1 MKSFYRVMLGQ
12 QSKFAKECFAG
23 GFVGTDFGIH
33 EDLSGKLPDTWQA
46 FNKAFIPV
54 YMQIWPDKSKVAA
67 GLACGAIWTVS
78 KGMNEG
84 DVVLS
89 PDGQGNYRVGEIAG
103 RYSYADGQLL
113 PHRRPVRW
121 LDKSIARDNMSDA
134 LKGSTGSIGT
144 VSNVTKHAEEIE
156 TFLGGAALP
165 QIVALDKDIED
176 PATFAMEKHL
186 EDFLVQN
193 WSQTVL
199 GKEYDIYEDEGEVVG
214 QQYPSDTGP
223 IDILAISEDR
233 KMLLVVE
240 LKRGRAS
247 DVVVGQVLRYMGF
260 VQESLLEEGQQ
271 VRGAII
277 AMEDDQRLRRAL
289 AVIPTVGFFRYEIS
303 FKLVKS

>member
-12 QSKFAKECFAG
+12 QSKYAKECFAG
-23 GFVGTDFGIH
+23 GFIGTDFGIH
-33 EDLSGKLPDTWQA
+33 EDLSGKLPETWQA
-46 FNKAFIPV
+46 FNKAYIPV
-54 YMQIWPDKSKVAA
+54 YMQIWPEKSKVAA

-78 KGMNEG
+78 KGMNDG

-89 PDGQGNYRVGEIAG
+89 PDGQGNYRVGEISG
-103 RYSYADGQLL
+103 LYSYAGGQIL
-113 PHRRPVRW
+113 PHRRPIHW
-121 LDKSIARDNMSDA
+121 LEKWIARDSMSDA

-144 VSNVTKHAEEIE
+144 VSNITKHAEEIE
-156 TFLGGAALP
+156 NFIGGVTAQ

-176 PATFAMEKHL
+176 AATFAMEKHL

-199 GKEYDIYEDEGEVVG
+199 GKDYDIYKDEGEVVG

-223 IDILAISEDR
+223 IDILAVSKDR
-233 KMLLVVE
+233 KTLLVVE

-260 VQESLLEEGQQ
+260 VQDSLLEEGQQ

-289 AVIPTVGFFRYEIS
+289 AMVPSVEYYRYEVS
-303 FKLVKS
+303 FKLMKA